1 MPLIYSVGT
10 VVTWRCI
17 NLDVLFSRVLY
28 EMIPIRY
35 FMFPKPYL
43 IFLTVI
49 ALLLA
54 LPQGVKATDDASDFI
69 RMVGQNAISSLSN
82 KEITQA
88 KREVLFRKILH
99 QAFDLR
105 LIARFALGRFWRRA
119 NQAQQKEYITLFEDF
134 IVKAYAARFAD
145 YKGENFIVGKVRNI
159 NDRDDL
165 VQSEV
170 VLENGQ
176 KILVHWRVR
185 NGKSL
190 KIIDVLV
197 EGVSM
202 GITQRDQFAA
212 IINQNG
218 GKIDGLLSALHKKM
232 GN

>member
-1 MPLIYSVGT
+1 ML
-10 VVTWRCI
+10 
-17 NLDVLFSRVLY
+17 
-28 EMIPIRY
+28 
-35 FMFPKPYL
+35 PKPCL

-69 RMVGQNAISSLSN
+69 RKVGQNAINSLTN
-82 KEITQA
+82 KEVTQA

-99 QAFDLR
+99 QTFDLR

-119 NQAQQKEYITLFEDF
+119 SRAQQKEYVTLFEDF

-170 VLENGQ
+170 VLENGR

>member
-1 MPLIYSVGT
+1 ML
-10 VVTWRCI
+10 
-17 NLDVLFSRVLY
+17 
-28 EMIPIRY
+28 
-35 FMFPKPYL
+35 PKPCL
-43 IFLTVI
+43 IFLTVMT
-49 ALLLA
+49 LLLA

-69 RMVGQNAISSLSN
+69 RKVGQNAINSLTN
-82 KEITQA
+82 KEVTQA

-99 QAFDLR
+99 QTFDLR

-119 NQAQQKEYITLFEDF
+119 SRAQQKEYVTLFEDF

-145 YKGENFIVGKVRNI
+145 YKWGNFIVGKVRNI

-170 VLENGQ
+170 VLENGR

-202 GITQRDQFAA
+202 AITQRDQFAA

>member
-1 MPLIYSVGT
+1 ML
-10 VVTWRCI
+10 
-17 NLDVLFSRVLY
+17 
-28 EMIPIRY
+28 
-35 FMFPKPYL
+35 PKPCL

-69 RMVGQNAISSLSN
+69 RKVGQNAINSLTN
-82 KEITQA
+82 KEVTQA

-99 QAFDLR
+99 QTFDLR

-119 NQAQQKEYITLFEDF
+119 SRAQQKEYITLFEDF

-170 VLENGQ
+170 VLENGR

>member
-1 MPLIYSVGT
+1 ML
-10 VVTWRCI
+10 
-17 NLDVLFSRVLY
+17 
-28 EMIPIRY
+28 
-35 FMFPKPYL
+35 PKPCL
-43 IFLTVI
+43 IFLTVMT
-49 ALLLA
+49 LLLA

-69 RMVGQNAISSLSN
+69 RKVGQNAINSLTN
-82 KEITQA
+82 KEVTQA

-99 QAFDLR
+99 QTFDLK

-119 NQAQQKEYITLFEDF
+119 SRAQQKEYINLFEDF

-145 YKGENFIVGKVRNI
+145 YKWGNFIVGKVRNI

-170 VLENGQ
+170 VLENGR

>member
-1 MPLIYSVGT
+1 ML
-10 VVTWRCI
+10 
-17 NLDVLFSRVLY
+17 
-28 EMIPIRY
+28 
-35 FMFPKPYL
+35 PKPCL
-43 IFLTVI
+43 IFLTVV
-49 ALLLA
+49 ALLLT
-54 LPQGVKATDDASDFI
+54 LPQGVRATDDASDFI
-69 RMVGQNAISSLSN
+69 RKVGQNAINSLSN
-82 KEITQA
+82 KEVTQA

-99 QAFDLR
+99 QTFDLK

-119 NQAQQKEYITLFEDF
+119 SRTQQEKYITLFEDF

-170 VLENGQ
+170 VLENGR
-176 KILVHWRVR
+176 KIMVHWRVR

-212 IINQNG
+212 IINQSG

-232 GN
+232 GD

>member
-1 MPLIYSVGT
+1 MT
-10 VVTWRCI
+10 
-17 NLDVLFSRVLY
+17 
-28 EMIPIRY
+28 
-35 FMFPKPYL
+35 
-43 IFLTVI
+43 
-49 ALLLA
+49 LLLA

-69 RMVGQNAISSLSN
+69 RKVGQNAINSLTN
-82 KEITQA
+82 KEVTQA

-99 QAFDLR
+99 QTFDLK

-119 NQAQQKEYITLFEDF
+119 SRAQQKEYINLFEDF

-145 YKGENFIVGKVRNI
+145 YKWGNFIVGKVRNI

-170 VLENGQ
+170 VLENGR

>member
-1 MPLIYSVGT
+1 
-10 VVTWRCI
+10 
-17 NLDVLFSRVLY
+17 
-28 EMIPIRY
+28 MIPIRY
-35 FMFPKPYL
+35 FMLPKPCL

-69 RMVGQNAISSLSN
+69 RKVGQNAINSLTN
-82 KEITQA
+82 KEVTQA

-99 QAFDLR
+99 QTFDLR

-119 NQAQQKEYITLFEDF
+119 SRAQQKEYVTLFEDF

-170 VLENGQ
+170 VLENGR

>member
-1 MPLIYSVGT
+1 
-10 VVTWRCI
+10 
-17 NLDVLFSRVLY
+17 
-28 EMIPIRY
+28 MIPIRY
-35 FMFPKPYL
+35 LLIPKPCL
-43 IFLTVI
+43 ILLTVL

-54 LPQGVKATDDASDFI
+54 LPQSVTATDNPSDFI
-69 RMVGQNAISSLSN
+69 RIVGQNAINSLTN

-88 KREVLFRKILH
+88 KREDLFRKILH
-99 QAFDLR
+99 RTFELR

-119 NQAQQKEYITLFEDF
+119 SKAQQIEYIALFEEF

-159 NDRDDL
+159 NERDHI

-170 VLENGQ
+170 VLKNGR
-176 KILVHWRVR
+176 KIVVHWRVR
-185 NGKSL
+185 NGKAL

-202 GITQRDQFAA
+202 AITQRDQFAA

-218 GKIDGLLSALHKKM
+218 GKIAGLLSALNKKI
-232 GN
+232 GR